1 MEIIKQAHQLRPLL
15 NEYCN
20 EGSRLGF
27 VPTMGN
33 LHAGHL
39 ALVDAAA
46 EQCDRVIVSIFVN
59 PLQFS
64 PDEDLATYPNTP
76 QEDEKALAAHGADI
90 LYRPPVED
98 VYPFGLESHTRVEVP
113 GLSEI
118 LCGQSRPGHFIGVTT
133 VVNRLF
139 NQVQADKAFFGKK
152 DYQQYLLIRKM
163 VADLAMITEVVGI
176 DTVRLDNGLA
186 MSSRNNYLSASEH
199 NQAAGLYQVVKDV
212 ARQYQA
218 DPFSGSTILD
228 AGMAHLKKTGFV
240 PDYLSVRRQCDLNQ
254 PQAGDMELVVLVAAW
269 LGKTRLIDNLEFVLT
284 ERISD

>member
-15 NEYCN
+15 KEYSN
-20 EGSRLGF
+20 EGSCLGF

-46 EQCDRVIVSIFVN
+46 EQCDKVIVSIFVN
-59 PLQFS
+59 PLQFG

-90 LYRPPVED
+90 LYRPSVED
-98 VYPFGLESHTRVEVP
+98 VYPSGLESQTRVEVP
-113 GLSEI
+113 GISEI

-186 MSSRNNYLSASEH
+186 MSSRNNYLSADDLI
-199 NQAAGLYQVVKDV
+199 QASSLYRVIQDV
-212 ARQYQA
+212 AEHFSRGALSINAIVDGGIA
-218 DPFSGSTILD
+218 D
-228 AGMAHLKKTGFV
+228 LKKSGFV
-240 PDYLSVRRQCDLNQ
+240 PDYLSVRRQSDLSE
-254 PQAGDMELVVLVAAW
+254 PEADDTRLVVLAAAW
-269 LGKTRLIDNLEFVLT
+269 LGKTRLIDNLEFVVT
-284 ERISD
+284 RN